1 MFVEKI
7 TGTLMRIE
15 PNPDTRFEFEVWFD
29 YTKSVI
35 NTIREGAFLAVPNF
49 ATNNQD
55 THYSILEVSSIL
67 PVHYAL
73 GSDTSGFPGFV
84 EEAARSAALDWE
96 QQDESTEDTTK
107 IRCLAIP
114 TNLEMLLRQTGDP
127 VIQGEEN
134 LPMVGSRVQLFN
146 TEYTQRLANRGI
158 SQEQEN
164 ILAVGHLIRD
174 DRVNIWLRI
183 EDLLKVHFGIFGFTG
198 AGKSN
203 FVSTLTRRLLLE
215 SRETLKIVIVD
226 LTSEYTTLLID
237 QLINLPASRVVNIG
251 LQTVPQSL
259 IEYYAQSRSGS
270 AYAGYTRYATISAVS
285 ERLASSRCRLHRS
298 YTPSD
303 RD

>member
-55 THYSILEVSSIL
+55 THYSILEVSSLL

-107 IRCLAIP
+107 IRCVAIP
-114 TNLEMLLRQTGDP
+114 TNLEMLLRTTGDP
-127 VIQGEEN
+127 IVQNEEN

-158 SQEQEN
+158 AETEN
-164 ILAVGHLIRD
+164 ILTAGHLIRD
-174 DRVNIWLRI
+174 QNVNIWLRI

-203 FVSTLTRRLLLE
+203 FVSTLTRRVLTE
-215 SRETLKIVIVD
+215 SQATLKMVIVD
-226 LTSEYTTLLID
+226 LMSEYTALLVD
-237 QLINLPASRVVNIG
+237 QLVGNPQSMIVNLG

-259 IEYYAQSRSGS
+259 VEYYAQPN
-270 AYAGYTRYATISAVS
+270 A
-285 ERLASSRCRLHRS
+285 ERLSVATRDMLRS
-298 YTPSD
+298 TLFPKGLRAHVAAFEPAMPID
-303 RD
+303 